1 MSVQMYADLI
11 VKELS
16 ANPSQSAGF
25 NFALIGTLDG
35 SNVQIDALPE
45 PIPLSEFE
53 LLVDDKIETQ
63 PVYKSGDRLFIVP
76 ANDGQQLVIVGRLI

>member
-1 MSVQMYADLI
+1 MSIQMYADLI

-16 ANPSQSAGF
+16 SNSSQSTGF
-25 NFALIGTLDG
+25 NFALVGTLNG

-53 LLVDDKIETQ
+53 LLVDDKTETQ
-63 PVYKSGDRLFIVP
+63 PVYRDGDRLFIVP